1 MNKILT
7 TAAVAFG
14 LVALATQAN
23 AKSFQ
28 QCDYE
33 AKQYAVANTNQGA
46 ATVGSAVVGG
56 LLGLGLSSITG
67 NQNTAAAVV
76 VGAGAGGVVGFVAS
90 NAKQKKLYNNYM
102 VSCGAVAPQPVYA
115 PVPVMQPI
123 ATFPPPSG
131 SAAVYS
137 SLNVRNGPGA
147 NYPKIFGLQPNTV
160 VPVSA
165 CAVGTNGKN
174 WCMVGI
180 PGGSGWA
187 AQDYLFFN

>member
-14 LVALATQAN
+14 LVAIATQAS
-23 AKSFQ
+23 AASKAQ
-28 QCDYE
+28 YCG
-33 AKQYAVANTNQGA
+33 KQADDAVFA
-46 ATVGSAVVGG
+46 ATHPVGK
-56 LLGLGLSSITG
+56 
-67 NQNTAAAVV
+67 AAVGCV
-76 VGAGAGGVVGFVAS
+76 AGGILANILSQGNAGATAGGCVAG
-90 NAKQKKLYNNYM
+90 
-102 VSCGAVAPQPVYA
+102 GATVLVLTAPERQRIRDDAFNRCMYGSTQPAYVQPSYQQPV
-115 PVPVMQPI
+115 VQPI

-137 SLNVRNGPGA
+137 SLNVRNGPGP
-147 NYPKIFGLQPNTV
+147 NYGKIFGLQPNTV